1 MSYQGECA
9 GCSAAVP
16 VGLLARVTKWKSV
29 ERGQVFDG
37 EVISHS
43 SRTMVPEELFCRTCP
58 ASGPSVKA
66 KVKAVRAATAKEVM
80 EMPYKPGSF
89 KRKVLEAA
97 VNGLNLY
104 QLQKMAEEAGRDV
117 NKVKAKIMSG
127 RGRTHKWRPAI
138 HDGVITVTGIAP
150 LRAN

>member
-1 MSYQGECA
+1 MNYQGECA

-16 VGLLARVTKWKSV
+16 VGLLARVTKWKSI
-29 ERGQVFDG
+29 ERGQVFNG
-37 EVISHS
+37 EVVSHQ

-58 ASGPSVKA
+58 ASGPRTKA
-66 KVKAVRAATAKEVM
+66 KVTAVRTVAAKVVTEL
-80 EMPYKPGSF
+80 PYKAGSF

-97 VNGLNLY
+97 INGLNLY

-138 HDGVITVTGIAP
+138 HDGVITVSGIAP
-150 LRAN
+150 LTV